1 VLAELNA
8 AGIGAGL
15 HYPTPV
21 HLLPAFSGLRLVEDA
36 FPVAEKL
43 ASEIISLPM
52 YPGITAEQQERVVKA
67 LRAAVTA

>member
-21 HLLPAFSGLRLVEDA
+21 HLLPAFSGLGLGPGA
-36 FPVAEKL
+36 FPVAERV
-43 ASEIISLPM
+43 ADEILSLPM
-52 YPGITAEQQERVVKA
+52 YPGISPEQQERVVAA
-67 LRAAVTA
+67 LRAAVE